1 MPVRTLSATLI
12 AGLSLAAWADAPHW
26 SYEGAHGAAHW
37 AELDKSY
44 AECRLGHAQSPID
57 IKSARI
63 DGDAPALEFAYQP
76 KPLVL
81 INNGHT
87 VQVNEAGAG
96 TLTIGGHVYQLV
108 QFHFHTPSEERIH
121 GKPYAMVAHLVH
133 KDEAGK
139 LAVIALLFKVG
150 RENAA
155 LKPVLDNMP
164 IAAGPE
170 HTVAG
175 VNVNPADLLPAKL
188 GYYHFMGSLTTPP
201 CTEGVS
207 WYVLTAPVELSRAQL
222 AQFRALYPHNARPVQ
237 PLNGRNVTER
247 L

>member
-1 MPVRTLSATLI
+1 MPIRPLSAALLSL
-12 AGLSLAAWADAPHW
+12 LSLAALADAPHW
-26 SYEGAHGAAHW
+26 AYDGEHGAAHW
-37 AELDKSY
+37 AEIDKSY
-44 AECRLGHAQSPID
+44 AECKLGHAQSPID
-57 IKSARI
+57 IRSAKV
-63 DGDAPALEFAYQP
+63 DKDAPALEFAYQA
-76 KPLVL
+76 KPLAL

-96 TLTIGGHVYQLV
+96 TLTIGGHVYQLA

-121 GKPYAMVAHLVH
+121 GKPYDLVAHFVH

-139 LAVIALLFKVG
+139 LAVVAVLFRVG
-150 RENAA
+150 KENTA

-170 HTVAG
+170 HSVAG
-175 VNVNPADLLPAKL
+175 VSVNPADLLPAKL

-201 CTEGVS
+201 CSEGVS
-207 WYVLTAPVELSRAQL
+207 WYVLTTPVELSRTQL
-222 AQFRALYPHNARPVQ
+222 AEFRTLYQHNARPVQ
-237 PLNGRNVTER
+237 ALNGREVTER